1 MSDKDDKDWS
11 RYKLATRAVR
21 AGYNR
26 SDEGE
31 HSESIQ
37 LTSSF
42 AFDSA
47 ASAAARFSGEEPG
60 NIYSRFTNP
69 TVRTFEQRLA
79 AMDGGE
85 TCVATSTG
93 MSAILAACMG
103 LLKGGDHVVAGH
115 DLFGSTIALFNNILT
130 RFGLSFSYVDSTDNA
145 AWQAAVRPET
155 RMLFLETP
163 SNPLSTIADIAAVSG
178 IAHDAGALLVV
189 DNTFATPVLQQPLGQ
204 GADVVVYS
212 TTKHIDGQGRTMGG
226 AVVGRREHVG
236 ESVYGFLRSAGPSLS
251 PFNAWVQLKGLETLA
266 IRMKAHSA
274 AALELAQ
281 WLEGQAS
288 VERVYYSGLPSHP
301 QYALARK
308 QQSGGGSVIAFEVRG
323 GRDGAWHVIDQTRM
337 ISITANLG
345 DTRTTITHPATTTH
359 GRLSDEERR
368 KIGIAE
374 NLVRVSVGL
383 EDIEDIKADLQRG
396 LDSLT

>member
-1 MSDKDDKDWS
+1 
-11 RYKLATRAVR
+11 
-21 AGYNR
+21 
-26 SDEGE
+26 
-31 HSESIQ
+31 
-37 LTSSF
+37 
-42 AFDSA
+42 
-47 ASAAARFSGEEPG
+47 
-60 NIYSRFTNP
+60 
-69 TVRTFEQRLA
+69 
-79 AMDGGE
+79 
-85 TCVATSTG
+85 
-93 MSAILAACMG
+93 
-103 LLKGGDHVVAGH
+103 
-115 DLFGSTIALFNNILT
+115 
-130 RFGLSFSYVDSTDNA
+130 
-145 AWQAAVRPET
+145 
-155 RMLFLETP
+155 
-163 SNPLSTIADIAAVSG
+163 
-178 IAHDAGALLVV
+178 
-189 DNTFATPVLQQPLGQ
+189 
-204 GADVVVYS
+204 
-212 TTKHIDGQGRTMGG
+212 
-226 AVVGRREHVG
+226 
-236 ESVYGFLRSAGPSLS
+236 
-251 PFNAWVQLKGLETLA
+251 VQLKGLETLA

-308 QQSGGGSVIAFEVRG
+308 QQSGGGSVIAFEVTG

-396 LDSLT
+396 LDSLS

>member
-1 MSDKDDKDWS
+1 
-11 RYKLATRAVR
+11 
-21 AGYNR
+21 
-26 SDEGE
+26 
-31 HSESIQ
+31 
-37 LTSSF
+37 
-42 AFDSA
+42 
-47 ASAAARFSGEEPG
+47 
-60 NIYSRFTNP
+60 
-69 TVRTFEQRLA
+69 
-79 AMDGGE
+79 MDGGE

-226 AVVGRREHVG
+226 AVVGSREHVG

-368 KIGIAE
+368 NIGIAE

-396 LDSLT
+396 LDSLS

>member
-1 MSDKDDKDWS
+1 M
-11 RYKLATRAVR
+11 R
-21 AGYNR
+21 AGYYR

-130 RFGLSFSYVDSTDNA
+130 RFGLCFSYVDSTDNA

-226 AVVGRREHVG
+226 AVVGSREHVG

-323 GRDGAWHVIDQTRM
+323 GREGAWHVIDQTRM